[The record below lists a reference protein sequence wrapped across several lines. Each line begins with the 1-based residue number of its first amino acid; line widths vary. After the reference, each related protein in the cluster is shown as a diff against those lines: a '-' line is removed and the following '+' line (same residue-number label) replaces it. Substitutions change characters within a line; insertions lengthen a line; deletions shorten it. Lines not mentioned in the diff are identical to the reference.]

1 MLFLDN
7 SGARADEAAQL
18 LMGDIDTVA
27 HAMGILGKGCER
39 GQCPLW
45 PRTVAALN
53 PLIADRTWCDGESVS
68 QSLQASDHPVWH
80 LRHGP
85 ALRVEVEKRKSVK
98 SQEAHQPTQHPS
110 FDRLPLA
117 SSGSRYQHN
126 TRMAWPRLT
135 RYDERV
141 RRDRP

>member
-1 MLFLDN
+1 MQQPLHGL
-7 SGARADEAAQL
+7 GPGIAVRLMDEGQFAQEMRPTEPVAAVL
-18 LMGDIDTVA
+18 VGEIGRPA
-27 HAMGILGKGCER
+27 
-39 GQCPLW
+39 
-45 PRTVAALN
+45 VAALN

-85 ALRVEVEKRKSVK
+85 ALRVEVEKHKSVK